1 MGNLLLRLSPLL
13 LLVAACM
20 TTGKE
25 KEASSAPG
33 NDGRA
38 IYERSCARCH
48 ALFMPK
54 SFAADEWRHYVKKYG
69 RRARL
74 REEQRDLVFGY
85 LSRNARGQNPVH
97 ENLVVAPAHNGE

>member
-1 MGNLLLRLSPLL
+1 MGNILLRLSPLL
-13 LLVAACM
+13 LLVVGCM

-25 KEASSAPG
+25 KETSSAPR

-48 ALFMPK
+48 ALYMPK
-54 SFAADEWRHYVKKYG
+54 SFSADDWRFYVKKYG

-74 REEQRDLVFGY
+74 REGQRDLVLGY
-85 LSRNARGQNPVH
+85 LSRNARDGNRPN
-97 ENLVVAPAHNGE
+97 EELVLAPAQTGD